1 MDYIEYRNGYAYV
14 DGHKF
19 RRDKRS
25 GYYLSTAKIGTAR
38 KRLHIYIWEKHNGP
52 VPAGMEINHID
63 ENKDNNDISNL
74 ECLTRHEHR
83 LFHVKHDYQRLL
95 PKWRSNLDKNARPKA
110 AEWHKSAEGRKKSSI
125 AHIGVKQKR
134 RYVKRCKNCGKVYRA
149 AMERSEFCSP
159 ACQSD
164 YRRKSGKDNEQRNC
178 VFCGKKFIA
187 NRYSIKQTCSK
198 LCQDKLRLLN
208 NKTSRRG
215 TTRLNSGKYIGQ
227 VGFQGKKYHTTVFD
241 KEEDAYA
248 ARNKLIDKLIN
259 QK

>member
-1 MDYIEYRNGYAYV
+1 MDHIEYRNGYAYV

-19 RRDKRS
+19 RRDKRK
-25 GYYLSTAKIGTAR
+25 GYYLSTTNIGSAR

-95 PKWRSNLDKNARPKA
+95 PKWRSNLDKFARPKA
-110 AEWHKSAEGRKKSSI
+110 AEWHRSAEGRQKKSI
-125 AHIGVKQKR
+125 AHTGVKEKR
-134 RYVKRCKNCGKVYRA
+134 RYVKRCKNCGKVYRTA
-149 AMERSEFCSP
+149 IERSKFCSP

-164 YRRKSGKDNEQRNC
+164 YRRKSGKDNEQRTC
-178 VFCGKKFIA
+178 AFCGKKFIA
-187 NRYSIKQTCSK
+187 NRYRTKQTCSK

-248 ARNKLIDKLIN
+248 ARNKLIDQIIN